1 MYKDINE
8 VIHATEVPRELWEF
22 EELMREVPKFN
33 RKSNFDIRKVQSRTR
48 TGYIVVNKNKKFKDG
63 HTHLKNHKLC
73 KLAIHYVENEK
84 IPKNKNI
91 YFLSS
96 LIRLST
102 NKRYIDQVEQ
112 VICENK
118 KMRLK

>member
-1 MYKDINE
+1 MYKDIDD
-8 VIHATEVPRELWEF
+8 VIHSVDIPEELWEF

-33 RKSNFDIRKVQSRTR
+33 RKSNFDIRKMQSRTR
-48 TGYIVVNKNKKFKDG
+48 TGYIVINKNKKFKEG

-73 KLAIHYVENEK
+73 KLAIYYVENEK
-84 IPKNKNI
+84 LPENKNI

-102 NKRYIDQVEQ
+102 NKKYIDQIEDL
-112 VICENK
+112 INIK
-118 KMRLK
+118 KKVR